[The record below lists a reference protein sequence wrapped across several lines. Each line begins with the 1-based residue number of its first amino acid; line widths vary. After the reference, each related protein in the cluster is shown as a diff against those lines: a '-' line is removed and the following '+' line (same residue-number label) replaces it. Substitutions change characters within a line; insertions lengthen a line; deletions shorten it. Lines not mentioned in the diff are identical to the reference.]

1 MPVIPALGKLRQ
13 EEGKFRQVGYI
24 VRPCLKKEGKG
35 REGKRRKGKEGK
47 GKGKAKKGK
56 GKARKGKA
64 RPTFDSPLHA
74 PSTVKWTY

>member
-47 GKGKAKKGK
+47 GKERQGK
-56 GKARKGKA
+56 GKERQGKA
-64 RPTFDSPLHA
+64 Y
-74 PSTVKWTY
+74 V